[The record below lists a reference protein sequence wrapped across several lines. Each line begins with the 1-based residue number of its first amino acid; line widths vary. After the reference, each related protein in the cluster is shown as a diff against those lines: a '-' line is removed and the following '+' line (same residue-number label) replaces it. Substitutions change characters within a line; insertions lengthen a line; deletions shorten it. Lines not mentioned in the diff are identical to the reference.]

1 MPTERV
7 ALPQHTSS
15 IQAEY
20 DPKKL
25 AALID
30 ELIRVLDEE
39 RAIKAEI
46 DIQTDA
52 VIGNLGEDECASK
65 KLSLESALG

>member
-7 ALPQHTSS
+7 ADLCRS

-39 RAIKAEI
+39 RAIKRG
-46 DIQTDA
+46 D
-52 VIGNLGEDECASK
+52 
-65 KLSLESALG
+65 